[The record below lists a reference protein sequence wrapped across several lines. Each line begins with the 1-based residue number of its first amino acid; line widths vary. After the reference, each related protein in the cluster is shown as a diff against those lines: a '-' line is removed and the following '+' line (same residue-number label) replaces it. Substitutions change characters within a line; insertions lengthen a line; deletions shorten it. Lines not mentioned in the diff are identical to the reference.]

1 MGEAQSDRR
10 VKDSMNNLELY
21 ERVRAVPDDAKKP
34 INAGRLK
41 GMTDINPMWRIKKL
55 TEEFGP
61 CGFGWYYETIN
72 KWIETAGDEC
82 CAFADIRLYVKIG
95 DEWSK
100 PIYGTGGSKL
110 AAKERGGI
118 YVSDECYKMAT
129 TDALSVACKQLGIGA
144 DVYFAAD
151 HTKYDKGKTQEPKK
165 TIGESDINI
174 MRDYFKKNGLSED
187 KVMKKYKVKSI
198 NDVTQGQYIAIV
210 NPNNLPYF
218 KQECSLEN

>member
-61 CGFGWYYETIN
+61 CGIGWWTKVTDRWTETV
-72 KWIETAGDEC
+72 GDEA
-82 CAFADIRLYVKIG
+82 CAFVDLELYIKVG

-100 PIYGTGGSKL
+100 PITGSGGSKL
-110 AAKERGGI
+110 ATKERSGI
-118 YVSDECYKMAT
+118 YVSDECYKMAE
-129 TDALSVACKQLGIGA
+129 TDALSVACKKLGIGA
-144 DVYFAAD
+144 DVYFSAD
-151 HTKYDKGKTQEPKK
+151 RTKYSHPVDDSKK
-165 TIGESDINI
+165 IGANDVKILT
-174 MRDYFKKNGLSED
+174 DYLQKNGISGQKILEKYRVKALSDLTQKRYIEITD
-187 KVMKKYKVKSI
+187 KKYL
-198 NDVTQGQYIAIV
+198 QY
-210 NPNNLPYF
+210 F
-218 KQECSLEN
+218 QKECGIEK